1 MSSFTVSVKHR
12 GTKYDV
18 EISDDCTSNDFKL
31 QLFSLTSVEPDR
43 QKVIIK
49 GSTLKN
55 DLPMAT
61 LGLKP
66 GQTIMMMGT
75 PGDDPSGA
83 LVRPKEAPK
92 FAEDMGIDDITA
104 LGIPRGI
111 YNSGNTC
118 YLNSAM
124 QMLRSMPEI
133 VTGLPRLPKSGG
145 DMASQRMYKEALKLL
160 DALKSGKE
168 TLNANNFIETL
179 RNAYPQFA
187 EISKR
192 GHGYAQQDAEEAFS
206 QVLTVLKMNDATT
219 ESGGRSMI
227 DKYMTGTFQTSTR
240 CEEEGDNSTPVVGSE
255 EFSKLSC
262 HITSSINHLQD
273 ALRASFT
280 AQIEKRSEVLGRDA
294 MYTKTMLISR
304 LPRYMTV
311 HFVRFFWKRD
321 TQKKAKIMRKV
332 TFPAEIDLTEHCIP
346 ELKAKLVPVRDKV
359 REIRKDELDIDRAR
373 KRRKTTA
380 VAEPEVSR
388 REPPATSASNATAG
402 DGDTEM
408 VETFKTDAQVDA
420 EKDAALQKAK
430 DELKAILDPE
440 LRADDGANQ
449 TGLYELSAIITH
461 QGASADSGHY
471 TAYVK
476 KEPVLDPKTG
486 KMASDGNWWWFNDDK
501 VSEVPAE
508 KIEGLAGGE
517 LLWTGYSNGRVTS
530 FFGSELR
537 RYSSYLIHPSIEGPV
552 RQLLIN
558 DKGVLS
564 LGAKTLHFAQRG
576 GLPIWNLRHDTMK
589 DLQCM
594 SYTSRGTFEVLL
606 AGLQNTMLV
615 VDTVRGEVVRQVPTE
630 YQYRIMKRSKYIYAA
645 TDTGNVHILDPTTF
659 AIIKIWN
666 AHSALICDMD
676 AQHDFIVTC
685 GFSYRA
691 SQNWMRDPFLNVFD
705 VKKMTSTPPIPFPAG
720 AAFVRMHPRMSTTS
734 IVVSQKGQIHVVDLV
749 NPNASTVRQA
759 KTLTFLNMVDIAP
772 SGEAVAL
779 ADGEGHLHLWGSP
792 SKIQFA
798 AGTAPEFPIHEDP
811 TPEIDWNGETPLS
824 KIGMPYYREALLS
837 AWPPIIA
844 ELAAPPAKLDP
855 QLLASLNKAEWGL
868 YGPNVRRLTRNLVE
882 NTRDSDKILNPGI
895 QTPKFLSEKAR
906 VSGNQTMPANALE
919 IAKHSG
925 MTADSQSDIPARY
938 KNVEIK
944 YSKFGVD
951 DFDFGFYNETQY
963 SGLEIHIANSYA
975 NSLLQLLNYIPLVR
989 NVALKH
995 TATSCIDESC
1005 LLCELGFLF
1014 DMLHKAEGTIC
1025 QATNLLKALS
1035 KNPKAAQLGLLEE
1048 DPHSNNLSHLLQML
1062 ARFLLEKITAD
1073 YGMSASPN
1081 IMTTIFNTEASSLIR
1096 CSQCKT
1102 EYSRPGQAM
1111 ATDLLYPD
1119 MRFWCTPGFLP
1130 EEIGIVVD
1138 RGQVYCFEGADL
1150 KMFQQQGR
1158 HNIIIYSL
1166 IGMTLNIEGGHGNK
1180 AHLVS
1185 MIDVSHCNSQA
1196 TGERQ
1201 WHLFNDFLVQPVLT
1215 EEAIN
1220 FASWK
1225 MPSVI
1230 AFQVKK
1236 ANNTI
1241 DHTWKQQLDTRLLY
1255 KGFSPREGVEIV
1267 HGLDIETE
1275 KPSENTIIAL
1285 DTEFV
1290 SVKQP
1295 EIEMTS
1301 DGERE
1306 TIRPIVYALARV
1318 SVVRGSGD
1326 KEGLPFID
1334 DYIAIREPIVDYL
1347 TSYSGIRHGDLDP
1360 RTSRY
1365 DLVSLRV
1372 AYKRLWLLLNLGCKF
1387 LGHGLKQD
1395 FRVINI
1401 KIPRVQVIDT
1411 INLFFL
1417 QSRLRK
1423 LSLAFLAWF
1432 LLKED
1437 IQMETH
1443 DSIEDAR
1450 TALKLYKKYLEFE
1463 DAGILDAMLQDI
1475 YTKGRE
1481 FNFKPPRPNG
1491 DPKRSITPPTAAA
1504 PGTDSALANQPVT
1517 PTPTQTGTGSALGA
1531 VWNGYRGG
1539 NWTAGSSPLR

>member
-1 MSSFTVSVKHR
+1 M
-12 GTKYDV
+12 
-18 EISDDCTSNDFKL
+18 
-31 QLFSLTSVEPDR
+31 
-43 QKVIIK
+43 
-49 GSTLKN
+49 
-55 DLPMAT
+55 
-61 LGLKP
+61 
-66 GQTIMMMGT
+66 
-75 PGDDPSGA
+75 
-83 LVRPKEAPK
+83 
-92 FAEDMGIDDITA
+92 
-104 LGIPRGI
+104 
-111 YNSGNTC
+111 
-118 YLNSAM
+118 
-124 QMLRSMPEI
+124 
-133 VTGLPRLPKSGG
+133 
-145 DMASQRMYKEALKLL
+145 
-160 DALKSGKE
+160 DA
-168 TLNANNFIETL
+168 
-179 RNAYPQFA
+179 
-187 EISKR
+187 
-192 GHGYAQQDAEEAFS
+192 DW
-206 QVLTVLKMNDATT
+206 D
-219 ESGGRSMI
+219 
-227 DKYMTGTFQTSTR
+227 
-240 CEEEGDNSTPVVGSE
+240 
-255 EFSKLSC
+255 
-262 HITSSINHLQD
+262 
-273 ALRASFT
+273 
-280 AQIEKRSEVLGRDA
+280 
-294 MYTKTMLISR
+294 
-304 LPRYMTV
+304 
-311 HFVRFFWKRD
+311 
-321 TQKKAKIMRKV
+321 
-332 TFPAEIDLTEHCIP
+332 
-346 ELKAKLVPVRDKV
+346 
-359 REIRKDELDIDRAR
+359 
-373 KRRKTTA
+373 
-380 VAEPEVSR
+380 EVSR
-388 REPPATSASNATAG
+388 IPFP
-402 DGDTEM
+402 
-408 VETFKTDAQVDA
+408 
-420 EKDAALQKAK
+420 L
-430 DELKAILDPE
+430 
-440 LRADDGANQ
+440 GANGTQ
-449 TGLYELSAIITH
+449 NVLTCMIF
-461 QGASADSGHY
+461 D
-471 TAYVK
+471 TA
-476 KEPVLDPKTG
+476 L
-486 KMASDGNWWWFNDDK
+486 
-501 VSEVPAE
+501 
-508 KIEGLAGGE
+508 E

-645 TDTGNVHILDPTTF
+645 TDTGNVHILDSTTF

-1035 KNPKAAQLGLLEE
+1035 TNPKGNLPAAAAQLGLLEE

-1119 MRFWCTPGFLP
+1119 MVMRGPKAPRVTFSHLLKSSIERDNKSKGWCRVCQRYQSLSTKKTVASVPEVLVLNSNITTADQQRFWCTPGFLP

>member
-1 MSSFTVSVKHR
+1 M
-12 GTKYDV
+12 
-18 EISDDCTSNDFKL
+18 
-31 QLFSLTSVEPDR
+31 
-43 QKVIIK
+43 
-49 GSTLKN
+49 
-55 DLPMAT
+55 
-61 LGLKP
+61 
-66 GQTIMMMGT
+66 
-75 PGDDPSGA
+75 
-83 LVRPKEAPK
+83 
-92 FAEDMGIDDITA
+92 
-104 LGIPRGI
+104 
-111 YNSGNTC
+111 
-118 YLNSAM
+118 
-124 QMLRSMPEI
+124 
-133 VTGLPRLPKSGG
+133 
-145 DMASQRMYKEALKLL
+145 
-160 DALKSGKE
+160 DA
-168 TLNANNFIETL
+168 
-179 RNAYPQFA
+179 
-187 EISKR
+187 
-192 GHGYAQQDAEEAFS
+192 DW
-206 QVLTVLKMNDATT
+206 D
-219 ESGGRSMI
+219 
-227 DKYMTGTFQTSTR
+227 
-240 CEEEGDNSTPVVGSE
+240 
-255 EFSKLSC
+255 
-262 HITSSINHLQD
+262 
-273 ALRASFT
+273 
-280 AQIEKRSEVLGRDA
+280 
-294 MYTKTMLISR
+294 
-304 LPRYMTV
+304 
-311 HFVRFFWKRD
+311 
-321 TQKKAKIMRKV
+321 
-332 TFPAEIDLTEHCIP
+332 
-346 ELKAKLVPVRDKV
+346 
-359 REIRKDELDIDRAR
+359 
-373 KRRKTTA
+373 
-380 VAEPEVSR
+380 EVSR
-388 REPPATSASNATAG
+388 IPFP
-402 DGDTEM
+402 
-408 VETFKTDAQVDA
+408 
-420 EKDAALQKAK
+420 L
-430 DELKAILDPE
+430 
-440 LRADDGANQ
+440 GANGSQ
-449 TGLYELSAIITH
+449 NVLTCMIF
-461 QGASADSGHY
+461 D
-471 TAYVK
+471 TA
-476 KEPVLDPKTG
+476 L
-486 KMASDGNWWWFNDDK
+486 
-501 VSEVPAE
+501 
-508 KIEGLAGGE
+508 E

-537 RYSSYLIHPSIEGPV
+537 RYSSYLIHPTVEGPV
-552 RQLLIN
+552 RQILVN
-558 DKGVLS
+558 DKGVLA
-564 LGAKTLHFAQRG
+564 LGSKTLHFAQRG
-576 GLPIWNLRHDTMK
+576 GLPIWNLRHEAMK

-594 SYTSRGTFEVLL
+594 SYTSKGTFEVLL

-615 VDTVRGEVVRQVPTE
+615 VDTIRGEIVRQVPTE

-645 TDTGNVHILDPTTF
+645 TDTGNVHIIDPTTF

-691 SQNWMRDPFLNVFD
+691 GQNWMRDPFLNVFD
-705 VKKMTSTPPIPFPAG
+705 VKKMASTPPIPFPAG

-792 SKIQFA
+792 SKVQFA
-798 AGTAPEFPIHEDP
+798 AGTAPEFPMHEDP
-811 TPEIDWNGETPLS
+811 TPEIDWNGEVPLS
-824 KIGMPYYREALLS
+824 KVGMPYYREALLS

-855 QLLASLNKAEWGL
+855 QLLATLNKAEWGL

-882 NTRDSDKILNPGI
+882 NTRDSDKISNPGI

-906 VSGNQTMPANALE
+906 ASGNQAAAASSSALE
-919 IAKHSG
+919 MAKQAGAAVESP
-925 MTADSQSDIPARY
+925 SDIPARY

-951 DFDFGFYNETQY
+951 DFDFGFYNETCY

-975 NSLLQLLNYIPLVR
+975 NSLLQLLNYTPLIR

-995 TATSCIDESC
+995 TATSCVEESC

-1035 KNPKAAQLGLLEE
+1035 TNPKAIQLGLLEE
-1048 DPHSNNLSHLLQML
+1048 DPHGSNLSHLLQML

-1073 YGMSASPN
+1073 YGHISSPN
-1081 IMTTIFNTEASSLIR
+1081 VMVPIFNTEASSLIR

-1102 EYSRPGQAM
+1102 EYTRPGQTM

-1119 MRFWCTPGFLP
+1119 MVMRGPKAPRVTFSHLLKSSIERETKSKGWCRVCQRYQSLSTKKTVVSVPEVLILNSAITTADQRRFWCTPGFLP
-1130 EEIGIVVD
+1130 EEVGIVVD
-1138 RGQVYCFEGADL
+1138 RGQVYCCEGADL
-1150 KMFQQQGR
+1150 KVLQQQER
-1158 HNIIIYSL
+1158 HNITVYSL
-1166 IGMTLNIEGGHGNK
+1166 IGMTLNIDGGHGNK
-1180 AHLVS
+1180 PHLVS
-1185 MIDVSHCNSQA
+1185 MIDVSHCEPQA
-1196 TGERQ
+1196 TGQRQ
-1201 WHLFNDFLVQPVLT
+1201 WHLFNDFLVHSVPT
-1215 EEAIN
+1215 EEAMN

-1255 KGFSPREGVEIV
+1255 KGFAPREGVEIV
-1267 HGLDIETE
+1267 HGLDAETE
-1275 KPSENTIIAL
+1275 KPDENTIIAL

-1318 SVVRGSGD
+1318 SVVRGNGD
-1326 KEGLPFID
+1326 KEGVPFID

-1423 LSLAFLAWF
+1423 LSLAFLAWY

-1437 IQMETH
+1437 IQLETH

-1450 TALKLYKKYLEFE
+1450 TALKLYKKYLEFD

-1475 YTKGRE
+1475 YAKGRE
-1481 FNFKPPRPNG
+1481 CNFKPSRPAAAITAGAGAGVANG
-1491 DPKRSITPPTAAA
+1491 ASTTTPSAAARSTTPPSTMAA
-1504 PGTDSALANQPVT
+1504 GANTPVT
-1517 PTPTQTGTGSALGA
+1517 PTPTRTGTALDPA
-1531 VWNGYRGG
+1531 WSGYRGG
-1539 NWTAGSSPLR
+1539 SWT